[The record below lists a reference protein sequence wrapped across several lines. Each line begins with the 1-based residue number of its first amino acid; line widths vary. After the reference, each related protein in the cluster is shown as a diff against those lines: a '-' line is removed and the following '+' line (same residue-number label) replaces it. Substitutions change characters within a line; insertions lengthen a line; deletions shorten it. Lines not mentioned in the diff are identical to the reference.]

1 MEVFA
6 SEIFKTRVAVWMN
19 LSRFSDTVMIETSSN
34 NIPSIRFDHVVDDG
48 TTDIT
53 SSDKFNSITHTEF
66 NNQTKEDDEKWSS
79 LGLLGT
85 STDLS
90 DTPPVVSEE
99 NTKGVGSRFTEK
111 IRKISECLPRP
122 KCLEEKSRKKSD
134 SILYEAR
141 KEENT
146 LEFPSLM
153 NDQRGIVA
161 VIESME
167 MRRNAMC
174 AVTSISVQQGA
185 DGGDGDSKPSK
196 KTKKSFR
203 KKKEQPMYILNKREV
218 DQMQYR
224 KVCFVGGG
232 IGGSRKSGNSGI
244 RFFFLRKSFGIS
256 RKQLFP
262 GQK

>member
-19 LSRFSDTVMIETSSN
+19 LNRFSDSVMIETSSN
-34 NIPSIRFDHVVDDG
+34 NIPSIRFHHVVDDR

-53 SSDKFNSITHTEF
+53 SNDQFNSITHTEF
-66 NNQTKEDDEKWSS
+66 NKKTEEDDGNCSS
-79 LGLLGT
+79 LGLLDR

-99 NTKGVGSRFTEK
+99 NTKGVGSRFTEN

-122 KCLEEKSRKKSD
+122 KCLEEKNRKKSD

-141 KEENT
+141 KEENI

-161 VIESME
+161 VIGSME
-167 MRRNAMC
+167 LRRNAMC
-174 AVTSISVQQGA
+174 AVTSISVQQGT
-185 DGGDGDSKPSK
+185 DGDSKPFK

-203 KKKEQPMYILNKREV
+203 KKKEQPMYILNKRDV
-218 DQMQYR
+218 DPMQYR
-224 KVCFVGGG
+224 KVCYVGGG
-232 IGGSRKSGNSGI
+232 IGGSGKSRNSGI
-244 RFFFLRKSFGIS
+244 RFF
-256 RKQLFP
+256 P
-262 GQK
+262 GKKF